1 MTKAEPGNSNGTS
14 IDRRQFG
21 LGAAALGVS
30 LVARPA
36 LAQGAAKVVVIGGGP
51 GGATVAGTVKL
62 ANAKLDVTLI
72 EPQRFYTTCFLSNF
86 YIGGLR
92 TRASI
97 TQSYEGLRAA
107 GIRVVRDRAAAIDMT
122 KKSVRLQNGG
132 DIAYDRLVVAPGI
145 GFKYNSI
152 EGYSEEAAKLM
163 PHAWS
168 GGAQSKL
175 LRQKLLDME
184 DGGLVVI
191 APPRNPYRC
200 PPGPYERACAIA
212 HYLKTAKPK
221 SKLVILDPKMSFSK
235 QPVFEEAF
243 AKYYKDIIE
252 LHLTN
257 DIDDMGL
264 ARVDPRTGEVVTKSG
279 AKFKAAVANIIPD
292 QHAGDIAISS
302 GLAEGDWCPVHVE
315 NFKSAKS
322 EFVYVL
328 GDSSAA
334 AEMPKSAY
342 SANNQ
347 AKVVAADILA
357 DLAGTA
363 RAEARYRNT
372 CWSFLAPDDSV
383 KIGADYAPGDV
394 KGKHVLVPSKS
405 FVSQPGEKPALRKEV
420 FDESLAW
427 YDTLIASVF
436 LENSGASA
444 RPAPQKRVSR

>member
-1 MTKAEPGNSNGTS
+1 MTKAEPGASNSTS

-21 LGAAALGVS
+21 LGVAALSAS

-36 LAQGAAKVVVIGGGP
+36 LAQGGANVVVIGGGP
-51 GGATVAGTVKL
+51 GGATVAGTLKL

-107 GIRVVRDRAAAIDMT
+107 GIRVVRDRAAAIDMS
-122 KKSVRLQNGG
+122 KKSIRLQGGG

-168 GGAQSKL
+168 GGEQSKL
-175 LRQKLLDME
+175 LRQKLLDMD
-184 DGGLVVI
+184 DGGLVVV

-212 HYLKTAKPK
+212 HYLKTSKPK

-235 QPVFEEAF
+235 QPVFEEAL
-243 AKYYKDIIE
+243 AKYYKGIIE

-264 ARVDPRTGEVVTKSG
+264 ARVDARTGEVVTKSG
-279 AKFKAAVANIIPD
+279 AKFKAAVANVIPD
-292 QHAGDIAISS
+292 QHAGDIALSS
-302 GLAEGDWCPVHVE
+302 GLAEGDWCPVHLE
-315 NFKSAKS
+315 SFKSAKS
-322 EFVYVL
+322 ESVYVL

-357 DLAGTA
+357 DLAGHPHP
-363 RAEARYRNT
+363 EARYRNT

-383 KIGADYAPGDV
+383 KIGADYVPGDV
-394 KGKHVLVPSKS
+394 KGKHLLVPSNS
-405 FVSQPGEKPALRKEV
+405 FVSQPNEKPALRKEV

-427 YDTLIASVF
+427 YDTLVAGVF
-436 LENSGASA
+436 LDNSEGTA
-444 RPAPQKRVSR
+444 RRTPQSRVSR

>member
-1 MTKAEPGNSNGTS
+1 MTGASNGTS
-14 IDRRQFG
+14 VDRRQFG
-21 LGAAALGVS
+21 LGAAALGAT
-30 LVARPA
+30 LLARPA
-36 LAQGAAKVVVIGGGP
+36 LAQGAAKIVVIGGGP
-51 GGATVAGTVKL
+51 GGATVAGTLKL

-72 EPQRFYTTCFLSNF
+72 EPQRFYVTCFMSN
-86 YIGGLR
+86 YYLGGLR

-107 GIRVVRDRAAAIDMT
+107 GVRIVHDRAAAIDMT
-122 KKSVRLQNGG
+122 KKSVRLEKGG
-132 DIAYDRLVVAPGI
+132 DVAYDRLVVAPGI

-168 GGAQSKL
+168 GGEQSKL

-191 APPRNPYRC
+191 ATPRNPYRC
-200 PPGPYERACAIA
+200 PPGPYERACTIA
-212 HYLKTAKPK
+212 HYLKATKPK

-243 AKYYKDIIE
+243 TKYYKGIIE

-257 DIDDMGL
+257 DIDDMSV
-264 ARVDPRTGEVVTKSG
+264 ARVDAKTGEVVTKSG

-292 QHAGDIAISS
+292 QHAGDIAVSS
-302 GLAEGDWCPVHVE
+302 GLADGGWCPVRPE
-315 NFKSAKS
+315 NFRSVKS
-322 EFVYVL
+322 EFVHVL
-328 GDSSAA
+328 GDSAAA

-357 DLAGTA
+357 DLAGGPPPV
-363 RAEARYRNT
+363 ARYRNT

-383 KIGADYAPGDV
+383 KIGADYAPGDL
-394 KGKHVLVPSKS
+394 KGKHVLVPSDS
-405 FVSQPGEKPALRKEV
+405 FVSQPFEKPELRKEV
-420 FDESLAW
+420 YEENLAW
-427 YDTLIASVF
+427 YDTLVANIF
-436 LENSGASA
+436 LESGKSGSQ
-444 RPAPQKRVSR
+444 APQSGLKR